1 MDADGMKVNILN
13 KLTFQEHELHD
24 IVPSESDRFLADC
37 DCEILC
43 DVGARFSD
51 CQRVTLSFIGEQQSL
66 ALTTCREEKKILN
79 LGRLMKRH
87 LTGLHFSVYI
97 ASLNLLTEP

>member
-1 MDADGMKVNILN
+1 MKVNILN

-51 CQRVTLSFIGEQQSL
+51 RQRVTLAFIGEQQSL
-66 ALTTCREEKKILN
+66 APITCREGKK
-79 LGRLMKRH
+79 
-87 LTGLHFSVYI
+87 S
-97 ASLNLLTEP
+97 